1 MAQFLTLFGPADHE
15 KLTKLWHKLRRMRPR
30 DRRRFRWAGE
40 EEEEEA
46 QLRASYRHLNKR
58 RGGGYKVTV
67 EITSS
72 DDEVVEV
79 EEVEVIAVVKKEVP
93 AGEEVVKRELPEK
106 AVKRELS
113 QKVVKA
119 EVQANLKA
127 EVKLEEVKTEVNA
140 EQPRG
145 KKSSCSWA
153 HSFSKQ
159 SAVETSCPTISS
171 WWKMQ

>member
-1 MAQFLTLFGPADHE
+1 MKDSWWLAQFLTLFDPADHE

-79 EEVEVIAVVKKEVP
+79 EEV
-93 AGEEVVKRELPEK
+93 G
-106 AVKRELS
+106 S
-113 QKVVKA
+113 D
-119 EVQANLKA
+119 
-127 EVKLEEVKTEVNA
+127 
-140 EQPRG
+140 
-145 KKSSCSWA
+145 SSCQ
-153 HSFSKQ
+153 KGG
-159 SAVETSCPTISS
+159 TRG
-171 WWKMQ
+171 